1 MEVFESRLLDDA
13 RRAALSRGSLLRGKP
28 GALSA
33 LMLALVLSA
42 PLGGCAGG
50 APVAQAPDASHP
62 QQPSQSQPQAPLTV
76 LPHPALS
83 QVGSPANIADI
94 AERVTPS
101 VVNISATKIGR
112 KVEFEGT
119 PFGDPFF
126 RRFFPDGD
134 PPKRRNEYGLGSGV
148 IVTDP
153 GAPGEKLVLT
163 NHHVIADAD
172 RILVRTASG
181 ERLNATVL
189 GSDPQSDLAVLKL
202 AGDTSALQALAFGS
216 SARLRLGDIV
226 LAVGNPFGVGQTV
239 TMGIVS
245 AKGRSNMGIVD
256 YEDFIQT
263 DAAINPGNSGGAL
276 IDMEGNLVGIN
287 TAILARGGG
296 NVGIGFAIPSSMAS
310 KILHSLIEYGEV
322 RRGWLGVVIQD
333 LDAELARALGV
344 AATHGVVVSDMEKTG
359 PGAQAGI
366 QQGDVI
372 QSVDGRQVDTTGAL
386 RNAIA
391 AAGAGKSV
399 KLGVLRG
406 KQALTLEVKLGEAKA
421 KGPRGKSRRT
431 APSNLGGVKVD
442 DLTPELRS
450 RLHLPDT
457 LKGGVIV
464 KSVESGSTAELSGIQ
479 RGDVVASVDKQ
490 PIKSVGD
497 FERALSKHAP
507 GTKALLLVYR
517 GGRAMYML
525 LEAGKK

>member
-1 MEVFESRLLDDA
+1 MMVYGLRRADDA
-13 RRAALSRGSLLRGKP
+13 EHRAMTRGASPRSIR
-28 GALSA
+28 A
-33 LMLALVLSA
+33 LALVLA
-42 PLGGCAGG
+42 LGTALGGCAGG

-62 QQPSQSQPQAPLTV
+62 HRAAPSQPAPPLTV

-83 QVGSPANIADI
+83 QVGSPSNIADI
-94 AERVTPS
+94 AERVTAS

-112 KVEFEGT
+112 KVDYEGT

-126 RRFFPDGD
+126 RRFFPDGEL
-134 PPKRRNEYGLGSGV
+134 PRRRNEYGLGSGV
-148 IVTDP
+148 IVTDA

-181 ERLNATVL
+181 ERFKATVL

-202 AGDTSALQALAFGS
+202 AGDTAALQPLAIGD

-296 NVGIGFAIPSSMAS
+296 NVGIGFAIPSVMAS
-310 KILHSLIEYGEV
+310 KIMHSLIEYGEV
-322 RRGWLGVVIQD
+322 RRGWLGVAIQD
-333 LDAELARALGV
+333 LDAELAQAMGV
-344 AATHGVVVSDMEKTG
+344 AATHGVVVSDMEKSG
-359 PGAQAGI
+359 PGAKAGL

-372 QSVDGRQVDTTGAL
+372 QSVNGKPVESTGEL
-386 RNAIA
+386 RNAVA
-391 AAGAGKSV
+391 AAGAGKTV
-399 KLGVLRG
+399 QLGVLRG
-406 KQALTLEVKLGEAKA
+406 KQQLSLDAKLGEVKAKA
-421 KGPRGKSRRT
+421 TRPTHSKSPVD
-431 APSNLGGVKVD
+431 ALSGLKVAE
-442 DLTPELRS
+442 LTPEARRRVQHPS
-450 RLHLPDT
+450 DIAQ
-457 LKGGVIV
+457 GVLV
-464 KSVESGSTAELSGIQ
+464 TSVDPGSTAALSGLQ
-479 RGDVVASVDKQ
+479 PGDVIVTVDRELTSSL
-490 PIKSVGD
+490 PL
-497 FERALSKHAP
+497 FEKALKKP
-507 GTKALLLVYR
+507 RKGKALLLVYR
-517 GGRAMYML
+517 RGRGMYML
-525 LEAGKK
+525 LETSKK

>member
-1 MEVFESRLLDDA
+1 MEVVGMRRSRRLI
-13 RRAALSRGSLLRGKP
+13 LRGASLP
-28 GALSA
+28 MLV
-33 LMLALVLSA
+33 LALGASLA
-42 PLGGCAGG
+42 GCAGG
-50 APVAQAPDASHP
+50 SPVARAPDASPP
-62 QQPSQSQPQAPLTV
+62 QEPAPAAHQRPLTV

-83 QVGSPANIADI
+83 SLGSPANIADV

-134 PPKRRNEYGLGSGV
+134 MPQRRNEYGLGSGV

-181 ERLNATVL
+181 ERLKARVI

-202 AGDTSALQALAFGS
+202 EGDTKALQAIAIGN

-287 TAILARGGG
+287 TAILARAGG
-296 NVGIGFAIPSSMAS
+296 NVGIGFAIPSEMAS
-310 KILHSLIEYGEV
+310 KIMHSLVEYGEV

-333 LDAELARALGV
+333 LDAELAQALGV
-344 AATHGVVVSDMEKTG
+344 AATQGVVVSDMEKGG
-359 PGAQAGI
+359 PGAKAGL

-372 QSVDGRQVDTTGAL
+372 QSVDGKSVGTTGEL

-391 AAGAGKSV
+391 AAGSGNTV

-406 KQALTLEVKLGEAKA
+406 KQEMVLDVKLGEAKA
-421 KGPRGKSRRT
+421 KGPRGKSRR
-431 APSNLGGVKVD
+431 ASPSNLGGVKVD
-442 DLTPELRS
+442 ELTPELRS
-450 RLHLPDT
+450 RLHLPESVKD
-457 LKGGVIV
+457 GVIV

-479 RGDVVASVDKQ
+479 RGDIVASVDKQ
-490 PIKSVGD
+490 PVKTVAD
-497 FERALSKHAP
+497 FERALARHKP

-517 GGRAMYML
+517 GGRAMYLL